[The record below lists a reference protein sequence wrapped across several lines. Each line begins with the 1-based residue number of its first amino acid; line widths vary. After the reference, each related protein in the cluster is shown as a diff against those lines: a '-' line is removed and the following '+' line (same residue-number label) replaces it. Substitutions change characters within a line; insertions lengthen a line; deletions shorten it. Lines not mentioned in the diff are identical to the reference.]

1 MEQDSLKSILEK
13 EFLNGLNDVQR
24 DAVLHSG
31 GPLLILAGAGS
42 GKTRVIT
49 HRIAHLIRVR
59 DVPSR
64 RILAVTFT
72 NKAAAEMRERTES
85 LVGPYGRDA
94 MIRTFHSLGLQL
106 LRENAPLL
114 GLKKSFTIYDTAA
127 QKSLAKKILK
137 DLKIEPALLPPD
149 AALSAT
155 ERARERLLDPDAY
168 AAETRR
174 DPYHQSIAQFYKEY
188 RRRLREQQ
196 ALDFSDLLF
205 ESVMLL
211 QTNADLLAMCRQRW
225 QHILV
230 DEYQDTNHAQY
241 RLVLLLAGGHRNV
254 VVVGDDDQ
262 SIYSWRGADIGN
274 ILNFEKDFPEA
285 RVLRLEENYRSTPS
299 ILKLAANVIRNNSE
313 RREKTLFTRRAD
325 ARPPVFRLYQEEGE
339 EARSVLARIRE
350 LRSEGIRLND
360 IAVFYRTNAQSRIFE
375 QVFREANLPHTIYG
389 GFRFFDRKEIRDLM
403 AYMQVLV
410 NPLDAEN
417 FERVLANPPKGIGEK
432 TMEAVR
438 FLAGT
443 SGLSYLEALRQLS
456 VKPGFRGAKPLK
468 AFLEKYD
475 RWAELNESGERPSVV
490 LQTLIE
496 ESGLADYYRKEDD
509 PESISRIE
517 NMQEFATALA
527 DYEDRA
533 VDEDRSIDLAEFLQS
548 VSLYSS
554 ESDPDLDEEDRQG
567 VQLMTLHNAKGLEF
581 RVVFFT
587 GLEEALIPHRMSLE
601 EGNLEEER
609 RLVYVGI
616 TRAMEQLYL
625 SACRFRR
632 TGGSFDPRLP
642 SRFLEEMGIQT
653 RRERSYD
660 EFESSWSDY
669 ASRPQV
675 RRTRPVSRPMPD
687 AGSSGLELSRGERVR
702 HKSFGDGIIED
713 VENTPAGRK
722 LTICFDDGTT
732 RRFLDRYTPLEKL

>member
-1 MEQDSLKSILEK
+1 METDNLKATLER
-13 EFLNGLNDVQR
+13 EFLEGLNDVQR
-24 DAVLHSG
+24 EAVLHDG

-72 NKAAAEMRERTES
+72 NKAAAEMRERTEA

-94 MIRTFHSLGLQL
+94 MIRTFHSLGLQI

-114 GLKKSFTIYDTAA
+114 GLKSSFTVYDPAA

-137 DLKIEPALLPPD
+137 DLKVEAALLPPE
-149 AALSAT
+149 AALNAT
-155 ERARERLLDPDAY
+155 ERARERLLDPDSY
-168 AAETRR
+168 AAETRK
-174 DPYHQSIAQFYKEY
+174 DPYHQSIAQFYREY
-188 RRRLREQQ
+188 HKRLREQQ
-196 ALDFSDLLF
+196 ALDFSDLLY
-205 ESVMLL
+205 ETVMLL
-211 QTNADLLAMCRQRW
+211 QTNAQLLEMCRRRW
-225 QHILV
+225 QHLLV

-262 SIYSWRGADIGN
+262 SIYSWRGADISN

-285 RVLRLEENYRSTPS
+285 KVLRLEENYRSTPS
-299 ILKLAANVIRNNSE
+299 ILKLAASVIQNNSE
-313 RREKTLFTRRAD
+313 RREKTLFTNRPD
-325 ARPPVFRLYQEEGE
+325 ARPPSFRLYQEEGE
-339 EARSVLARIRE
+339 EARSVLSRIRE
-350 LRSEGIRLND
+350 LRSAGVRLNE

-375 QVFREANLPHTIYG
+375 QVFREANLPHTVFG

-410 NPLDAEN
+410 NPLDVEN

-432 TMEAVR
+432 TLESAR

-443 SGLSYLEALRQLS
+443 TGIPYLEALRQLA
-456 VKPGFRGAKPLK
+456 VKPGFRGAKPIN
-468 AFLEKYD
+468 AFLANYE
-475 RWAELNESGERPSVV
+475 RWTDLNESGERPSVI
-490 LQTLIE
+490 LKTLIE
-496 ESGLADYYRKEDD
+496 ESGIVEYYRKEDD
-509 PESISRIE
+509 PESVSRIE

-533 VDEDRSIDLAEFLQS
+533 GAENREVDIAEFLQS

-554 ESDPDLDEEDRQG
+554 ESDPDLEEEDRQG
-567 VQLMTLHNAKGLEF
+567 VHLMTLHNAKGLEF

-587 GLEEALIPHRMSLE
+587 GLEESLLPHRMSLE

-660 EFESSWSDY
+660 EFDSSWSDS
-669 ASRPQV
+669 SRSYSERKV
-675 RRTRPVSRPMPD
+675 VSRPAPD
-687 AGSSGLELSRGERVR
+687 SGSSALNLVAGDRVR
-702 HKSFGDGIIED
+702 HKSFGTGEIENT
-713 VENTPAGRK
+713 EKTPAGTK
-722 LTICFDDGTT
+722 LTIRFDDGTT
-732 RRFLDRYTPLEKL
+732 RRFLDRYTPLERI